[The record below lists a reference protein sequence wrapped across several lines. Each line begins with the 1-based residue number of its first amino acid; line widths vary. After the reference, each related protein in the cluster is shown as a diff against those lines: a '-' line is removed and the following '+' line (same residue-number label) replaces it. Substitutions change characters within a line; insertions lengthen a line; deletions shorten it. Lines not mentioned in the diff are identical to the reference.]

1 MVLNALVLS
10 HHFGEF
16 RCYPQLPFSFLSPYL
31 YSAHQGGI
39 AFQHCCHYPVM
50 ASKTSTTELARQ
62 SLLLGEGEGGGR
74 WVVGGGGGGR
84 RKM

>member
-31 YSAHQGGI
+31 YSAHQGGT
-39 AFQHCCHYPVM
+39 AFQHCCYHPVM

-62 SLLLGEGEGGGR
+62 SLLLGEGGGEEEEGKCNFMNKQG
-74 WVVGGGGGGR
+74 
-84 RKM
+84 

>member
-31 YSAHQGGI
+31 YSAHQGGT
-39 AFQHCCHYPVM
+39 AFQHCYHPVM

-62 SLLLGEGEGGGR
+62 SLLLGEG
-74 WVVGGGGGGR
+74 GGR
-84 RKM
+84 RRKENVIL